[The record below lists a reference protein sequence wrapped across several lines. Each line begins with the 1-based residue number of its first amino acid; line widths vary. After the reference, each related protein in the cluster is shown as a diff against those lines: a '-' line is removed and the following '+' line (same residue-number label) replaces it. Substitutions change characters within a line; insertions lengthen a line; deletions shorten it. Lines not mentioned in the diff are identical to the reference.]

1 MESISKNLW
10 LLLTLVIPGLF
21 TYGLWR
27 LSLFFIT
34 ELPESLTPKTLEQI
48 DASNMTTTC
57 IIFAF
62 ALMQQAVAIAIEA
75 VIYYFLN
82 KDSKK
87 KSARSKKEFKDEKSM
102 LKTLFCERFVLASKG
117 QLNEQAERIVGNF
130 FLSMNVSIGIC
141 LLIAYFAGYI
151 GFGKSQSVI
160 IGLIVLLPAA
170 LVTTFFRMITAEK
183 IITECG
189 KTQANQDQA
198 QKTE

>member
-1 MESISKNLW
+1 M
-10 LLLTLVIPGLF
+10 LTLVIPGLF

-27 LSLFFIT
+27 LSLFFIADVD
-34 ELPESLTPKTLEQI
+34 LPSSLCYARLQQI

-82 KDSKK
+82 KDSKNKPK
-87 KSARSKKEFKDEKSM
+87 KNKKDKTDEKSM

-130 FLSMNVSIGIC
+130 FLSLNVSIGIC
-141 LLIAYFAGYI
+141 LLIAYFGGYI
-151 GFGKSQSVI
+151 GYEKSQSVI

-170 LVTTFFRMITAEK
+170 LVTTYFRMITAEK

-189 KTQANQDQA
+189 RALAAQDQKA
-198 QKTE
+198 E

>member
-1 MESISKNLW
+1 MESLSKNLW

-34 ELPESLTPKTLEQI
+34 ELPASLSHKTLEQI

-62 ALMQQAVAIAIEA
+62 ALMQQAVAIMIEA

-82 KDSKK
+82 KDTSKK
-87 KSARSKKEFKDEKSM
+87 KSKVNNEKEEKMSL

-141 LLIAYFAGYI
+141 LLLAYFAGYV
-151 GFGKSQSVI
+151 GVEKSQSVI

-170 LVTTFFRMITAEK
+170 VVTTYFRMVTAKK
-183 IITECG
+183 IIKECR
-189 KTQANQDQA
+189 KNPPNPSSENQ
-198 QKTE
+198 K

>member
-34 ELPESLTPKTLEQI
+34 ELPKSLTPEKLEQI

-57 IIFAF
+57 IIFSF
-62 ALMQQAVAIAIEA
+62 ALMQQAVAVMIEA
-75 VIYYFLN
+75 IIYYFMNKSQENNHEN
-82 KDSKK
+82 KDNK
-87 KSARSKKEFKDEKSM
+87 KSI
-102 LKTLFCERFVLASKG
+102 LNTLFCERFVLASKG
-117 QLNEQAERIVGNF
+117 HLNEQAERIIGNF
-130 FLSMNVSIGIC
+130 FLSMNITIGIC

-151 GFGKSQSVI
+151 GFEKSQSVI

-170 LVTTFFRMITAEK
+170 ITTTYFRMVTAGQIINECKKNPPITKE
-183 IITECG
+183 TG
-189 KTQANQDQA
+189 KTD
-198 QKTE
+198 

>member
-1 MESISKNLW
+1 M
-10 LLLTLVIPGLF
+10 LTLVIPGLF

-34 ELPESLTPKTLEQI
+34 GLPESLTPETLKQI

-62 ALMQQAVAIAIEA
+62 ALMQQAVAISIEA

-82 KDSKK
+82 KDSKEK
-87 KSARSKKEFKDEKSM
+87 PGKYKKEKTDKKSM

-141 LLIAYFAGYI
+141 LLIAYFTGYI

-170 LVTTFFRMITAEK
+170 LVTTYFRMITAEK

-189 KTQANQDQA
+189 KTQAA
-198 QKTE
+198 QEQTKKAE